1 MKHDEKMILVTP
13 ACCKIYHI
21 HDAICLLKQVE
32 RTLILLTLYKL
43 VRWVVQLCHY
53 NRDFI
58 LANSELFV
66 VMSIKCVVLVVALS
80 SLTICCFSF
89 QVSSSALARL
99 FGTTT
104 ISRSRR
110 ILIITVLIVTIW

>member
-1 MKHDEKMILVTP
+1 
-13 ACCKIYHI
+13 
-21 HDAICLLKQVE
+21 
-32 RTLILLTLYKL
+32 
-43 VRWVVQLCHY
+43 
-53 NRDFI
+53 
-58 LANSELFV
+58 
-66 VMSIKCVVLVVALS
+66 MSIKCVVLVVALS

-110 ILIITVLIVTIW
+110 ILIITVLIVTKWVKIKLINTYTAGGVAAPGALLVLFLG